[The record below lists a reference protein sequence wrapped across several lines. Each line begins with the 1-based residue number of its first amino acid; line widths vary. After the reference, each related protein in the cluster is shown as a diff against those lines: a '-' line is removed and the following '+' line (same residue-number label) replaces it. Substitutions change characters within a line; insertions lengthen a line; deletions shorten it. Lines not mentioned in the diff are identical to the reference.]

1 MFNLHLYFIIFL
13 HLYATNCYLSIY
25 YWIGQKVCLFFF
37 FFVALAVVTF
47 HLKQLLRLYCDTCHI
62 SMHLKKFIQIDKS
75 LCSHFN
81 SEDGRKTATFLAYY
95 VLLFPER

>member
-1 MFNLHLYFIIFL
+1 M
-13 HLYATNCYLSIY
+13 
-25 YWIGQKVCLFFF
+25 
-37 FFVALAVVTF
+37 ALAVVTF